1 MVNNEQLDT
10 ETKRKIVGILSV
22 LFPEAKIYLFGSRV
36 WGKPRPLS
44 DIDIAID
51 EGKKIDVLRM
61 GEARD
66 MFAGSN
72 FHMKIDIVDLRVL
85 PANWIEKIEREGVLW
100 KA

>member
-1 MVNNEQLDT
+1 MANEQLDA
-10 ETKRKIVGILSV
+10 EAKHKIVGILSV

-51 EGKKIDVLRM
+51 EGKKIDILRM
-61 GEARD
+61 GEARG
-66 MFAGSN
+66 MFEGSN

-85 PANWIEKIEREGVLW
+85 PATWIEKIEKEGELW
-100 KA
+100 KS